1 MACTQPGSRICR
13 RFAFSGGYSGQILK
27 GMDGIYLLSFTLQV
41 SQRKVG
47 SLAIKSVG
55 WQWHYKLEDSWV
67 STVLWKRFFLKWF
80 LPPVSSLNN
89 SHSFQWQRHHNR
101 NIILKKK
108 KNKKKIDTELSQAI
122 DNHWLLLTDVHQQI
136 SLQKRCVLNPNSI
149 VNPEF
154 SYLTRDSQSNPDH
167 LQLNFLQREGKKA
180 NWECQDKEEV
190 DLSFCFWSQC

>member
-1 MACTQPGSRICR
+1 MVILYQSSSGIGLDNIMCQRQWDTDLLGVLAFQYLPLTWWSTVISSKGFQWGARRMACTQPWSRICR
-13 RFAFSGGYSGQILK
+13 RFAFSEGYRGQILK

-101 NIILKKK
+101 NIILKK
-108 KNKKKIDTELSQAI
+108 
-122 DNHWLLLTDVHQQI
+122 
-136 SLQKRCVLNPNSI
+136 
-149 VNPEF
+149 
-154 SYLTRDSQSNPDH
+154 
-167 LQLNFLQREGKKA
+167 
-180 NWECQDKEEV
+180 
-190 DLSFCFWSQC
+190 